1 MRVLLAGATGLV
13 GARALGRLVAAG
25 HDVTAVG
32 RRSTG
37 QQVSEVIA
45 SFDALPALPAA
56 DAAVC
61 ALGTTIAAAGSRAA
75 FRAVDHDAVL
85 AFARAA
91 QAAGA
96 SRFVAVT
103 AVGADPRA
111 GVFYSRVK
119 GEVEAALEALGFTRL
134 DLVQPGLLLGPRAE
148 RRPVEA
154 LLQRLTPVLNPLLV
168 GPLDRYGGIEA
179 DRVAAGIVA
188 LLGQTEPGVH
198 RHENAALR
206 ALAAERP

>member
-1 MRVLLAGATGLV
+1 MRVLLAGGTGLV
-13 GARALGRLVAAG
+13 GARVLGRLVAAG

-37 QQVSEVIA
+37 QPIPEVIA

-103 AVGADPRA
+103 AVGADPAA

-119 GEVEAALEALGFTRL
+119 GEVETALAGLGFARL
-134 DLVQPGLLLGPRAE
+134 DLLQPGLLLGPRAE

-179 DRVAAGIVA
+179 DRVAAAIVA
-188 LLGQTEPGVH
+188 LLGQAAPGVH
-198 RHENAALR
+198 RHENAPLR

>member
-13 GARALGRLVAAG
+13 GARALDHLVEAG
-25 HDVTAVG
+25 HAVTAVG

-37 QQVSEVIA
+37 RPVPEVIA
-45 SFDALPALPAA
+45 SFDALPALPDA

-85 AFARAA
+85 AFAGAA
-91 QAAGA
+91 RAAGA

-119 GEVEAALEALGFTRL
+119 GEVEQALAGLGFARL
-134 DLVQPGLLLGPRAE
+134 DLLQPGLLLGPRAE

-168 GPLDRYGGIEA
+168 GPLDRYGAIEA
-179 DRVAAGIVA
+179 DRVAAAIVA
-188 LLGQTEPGVH
+188 LLGRDAAGVH

-206 ALAAERP
+206 ALASGVP